1 MIGEIAAIVSALR
14 GVQSLLNNI
23 SEAKASY
30 DQAAQLLGKLGS
42 AQETLDAREKRLK
55 GKRPLTSKEAL
66 QIVQKQAEIDQA
78 RQKVRDHLLMSGPA
92 DMIHKQESLLRASR
106 VQHQEWMKGVARR
119 RRIRRQRW
127 QGIAIGFFLVFS
139 LITIAIGGYY
149 MREVYLIHKL
159 KTAKELL
166 QERRERTRNY
176 RECGRAKC

>member
-30 DQAAQLLGKLGS
+30 DQAAQLLGKLGT

-66 QIVQKQAEIDQA
+66 QIVQKQSEIDQA
-78 RQKVRDHLLMSGPA
+78 RQKVRDHLLMSGHA

-106 VQHQEWMKGVARR
+106 VQHQEWLKGVSRR
-119 RRIRRQRW
+119 RRIRRQRV

-139 LITIAIGGYY
+139 LIAITAGGYF
-149 MREVYLIHKL
+149 MREAYLHHKL
-159 KTAKELL
+159 KTTKERLM
-166 QERRERTRNY
+166 EARERTRNY
-176 RECGRAKC
+176 RHCGRPKC